1 LLFQTP
7 LELTAKARGPKGW
20 QLFLGTSI
28 FVFYGFSRVGA
39 GNKNRTE
46 QKLHER
52 QGRYALAPILQQ
64 EADREYMM
72 RVKKLMEQEANIMSN
87 VPGWKVGQSQYYGQ
101 RWTPAHVADSDRSN
115 QKK

>member
-1 LLFQTP
+1 M
-7 LELTAKARGPKGW
+7 
-20 QLFLGTSI
+20 GTSI
-28 FVFYGFSRVGA
+28 FVFYGFSRIGA

-52 QGRYALAPILQQ
+52 QARYALAPILQN

-72 RVKKLMEQEANIMSN
+72 REKKLLQQEARIMSE
-87 VPGWKVGQSQYYGQ
+87 VPGWKVGQSQYHGQ
-101 RWTPAHVADSDRSN
+101 RWTPAHVADSDKSN